1 MKRTLWKT
9 AAVAAVAALALTAC
23 SSGGSGDAEPTATT
37 TGPDTSP
44 VTLNFTWWGND
55 DRAAR
60 YNEALAL
67 FKEKYPYITVQT
79 SFAGF
84 PDYWTARS
92 TEAAGRSLP
101 DVMQFDLSYLR
112 EFNQNGQLL
121 DLQEWVDNGTIDLS
135 GFDETLTTAGVLED
149 KMIGIPTSTN
159 TFAMFQNPNVIE
171 QTGATFPDEAEYT
184 WEDYN
189 DFIAEVSGAGAATPD
204 GYALYGAVDYTATFW
219 FFIQWL
225 LQKGITPFEDDGTFG
240 FDEADVVE
248 FLELT
253 SDLRADKQVF
263 PVDRNLALAPK
274 GGFTVN
280 ETASEMSWDN
290 FLAAY
295 VADSGT
301 QNLSMAQIPSI
312 EPGEKALFFKPS
324 MLLSSGANT
333 KHPEQAATLINF
345 LLTDPEVGTIFGTSK
360 GVPAD
365 ADQRAAVDTTEGS
378 VDAQVIAYEEK
389 VAEQVT
395 ESTPIPVKG
404 FGTIEAKW
412 RTLAE
417 ELAYGTLTPDEFA
430 EQWFSEAEF
439 STQ

>member
-23 SSGGSGDAEPTATT
+23 SSGGSGDAEPTAST

-79 SFAGF
+79 SFAAF

-92 TEAAGRSLP
+92 TEAAGRALP

-121 DLQEWVDNGTIDLS
+121 DLQEWVDNGTIDLT

-171 QTGATFPDEAEYT
+171 QTGATFPDEADYT

-189 DFIAEVSGAGAATPD
+189 EFIAEVSEAGEKTTD
-204 GYALYGAVDYTATFW
+204 GYGLYGAVDYTGTFW

-225 LQKGITPFEDDGTFG
+225 LQKGITPFEEDGTFG
-240 FDEADVVE
+240 FDEAEIVE
-248 FLELT
+248 FLDLT
-253 SDLRADKQVF
+253 ADLRADKLVF
-263 PVDRNLALAPK
+263 PVDRNVSLAPK

-280 ETASEMSWDN
+280 ETATEMSWDN
-290 FLAAY
+290 FLAGY

-301 QNLSMAQIPSI
+301 ANLAMAQIPSI

-333 KHPEQAATLINF
+333 KYPEQAATLINF

-365 ADQRAAVDTTEGS
+365 DEQRAAVDTTEGS

-404 FGTIEAKW
+404 FGTIESKW

-417 ELAYGTLTPDEFA
+417 ELGYGTLTPEDFA
-430 EQWFSEAEF
+430 EQWFAEAEL